1 MKKLYTRPSRYNP
14 SITFEQYKTLLERR
28 EDARANKKRINYRPL
43 AQEWGHNPMHLAS
56 ALHRGIKQY
65 DYILWKRGELQ

>member
-1 MKKLYTRPSRYNP
+1 MKKVYTRPSRYNP
-14 SITFEQYKTLLERR
+14 SITLEQYKTLLERR
-28 EDARANKKRINYRPL
+28 ANARANKKRINYRPL
-43 AQEWGHNPMHLAS
+43 AEEWGRNPMHLAS

>member
-1 MKKLYTRPSRYNP
+1 MKKVYTRPSRYNP
-14 SITFEQYKTLLERR
+14 SITLEQYKTLLERR
-28 EDARANKKRINYRPL
+28 ENARANKKRINYRPL
-43 AQEWGHNPMHLAS
+43 AEEWGRNPMHLAS